1 MTAAS
6 SDSSA
11 IPFMAQ
17 GLLVW
22 IQHSVRK
29 RGVHS
34 DSSAIVT
41 GLGLHGKD
49 RNTGYGSS
57 ALARSVD
64 CQCGSPSAGAV
75 SAAAWSSSP
84 AGVVAVA
91 SGSFDTHQTALH
103 IEGNF
108 CRITFKW
115 ITPSTT
121 APCIKVKRVTGRYL
135 YPVRFGF
142 HPFVFTIGTNHKFI
156 AALTGQT
163 TIHAPRVGQPTII
176 MNRDFTRFQELITH
190 R

>member
-57 ALARSVD
+57 ALARSVG

-91 SGSFDTHQTALH
+91 SGSFVSAGCASAVCGGLTAV
-103 IEGNF
+103 GFWSSSKAVNSR
-108 CRITFKW
+108 CRIFNSVCNTATTKGPTTMP
-115 ITPSTT
+115 IGPSACTP
-121 APCIKVKRVTGRYL
+121 
-135 YPVRFGF
+135 
-142 HPFVFTIGTNHKFI
+142 
-156 AALTGQT
+156 
-163 TIHAPRVGQPTII
+163 PRTLNSASSGCSC
-176 MNRDFTRFQELITH
+176 D
-190 R
+190 